1 MPENIKTPT
10 EKKMNGINKTLKKAE
25 KTKYKVTGRKTV
37 VFKEIKVMFEDN
49 GEDTMEYQA
58 IKELENNFKFEE
70 EERTTY
76 QIESLEVIK

>member
-1 MPENIKTPT
+1 M
-10 EKKMNGINKTLKKAE
+10 
-25 KTKYKVTGRKTV
+25 KYKVTGYKTV

-58 IKELENNFKFEE
+58 IKELENNFKFDE

-76 QIESLEVIK
+76 QIE